1 MTDDLTKIGKDGL
14 SYNRYLRIDDLIG
27 LQNLESSPPEHDEM
41 LFIITHQ
48 AYELW
53 FRQVL
58 HDIGL
63 AQTIVAE
70 GHYLRL
76 IHLLKRTETIFSSL
90 IKLVDVLETMPAD
103 DFNRFRNFLNPAS
116 GFQSGQFKLVE
127 YALGLKNPGYL
138 KYFANEPAWHER
150 LSTALHEPS
159 LWDRCL
165 AAFATTFPAMAS
177 ACRQQDFGRPY
188 EPQQAV
194 VTALTE
200 VYRSPSDYGSIYMVC
215 EGLMD
220 VDAKL
225 KMWRYRH
232 VLMVERMIGTQMGTG
247 GSKGVDYLRSTL
259 SKTCFP
265 EIWQVRNSLGLA
277 EFK

>member
-1 MTDDLTKIGKDGL
+1 MAEDLTKIGKDGL
-14 SYNRYLRIDDLIG
+14 SYNRYLKINDLLN
-27 LQNLESSPPEHDEM
+27 LQKLESSPPEHDEM

-63 AQTIVAE
+63 AKGIIADA
-70 GHYLRL
+70 HYLRL
-76 IHLLKRTETIFSSL
+76 IHLLKRTATIFDSL

-127 YALGLKNPGYL
+127 YALGLKNPAYL
-138 KYFANEPAWHER
+138 KYFVNEPEWHQR
-150 LSTALHEPS
+150 LETALHEPS
-159 LWDRCL
+159 VWDLCL
-165 AAFATTFPAMAS
+165 KAFSETFPEMKPALRTA
-177 ACRQQDFGRPY
+177 DFGEPY
-188 EPQQAV
+188 EPKAEVLAV
-194 VTALTE
+194 IEKVYTE
-200 VYRSPSDYGSIYMVC
+200 PNTYSSIYMAL

-220 VDAKL
+220 IDAKL

-232 VLMVERMIGTQMGTG
+232 VLMVERMIGYQVGTG
-247 GSKGVDYLRSTL
+247 GSKGVEYLRSTL

-265 EIWQVRNSLGLA
+265 EIWQVRNTLGI
-277 EFK
+277 